1 MPMVL
6 VRFPE
11 ERWRKVNV
19 SRFLSKFKTVPA
31 SKVVEVPDE
40 ELDRVIEVLKRNKCE
55 VKVVEPVKDDIE
67 VKILKDI
74 LRKIEAIRLGLTES
88 KELERI
94 AVDSIA
100 KFSLSNFSDDLS
112 DILHDCID
120 FAENPTIGNLNDIER
135 RVRDLLKLKLLAR

>member
-1 MPMVL
+1 MPIVV

-40 ELDRVIEVLKRNKCE
+40 ELDRVIEILKRNKCE

-74 LRKIEAIRLGLTES
+74 LRKIEAIRLGLADP
-88 KELERI
+88 KEFEKI
-94 AVDSIA
+94 AVDNIA
-100 KFSLSNFSDDLS
+100 KFSLANLSDDLS

-120 FAENPTIGNLNDIER
+120 FAENPTIGDLNDIER
-135 RVRDLLKLKLLAR
+135 RARDLLRLRLG

>member
-1 MPMVL
+1 MVV

-11 ERWRKVNV
+11 EKWRKVNM
-19 SRFLSKFKTVPA
+19 SRFLSKFKTVPV

-40 ELDRVIEVLKRNKCE
+40 ELDRVIEILKRNKCE

-74 LRKIEAIRLGLTES
+74 LRKIEAIRLGLADP

-94 AVDSIA
+94 AVDNIA
-100 KFSLSNFSDDLS
+100 KFSLADLSDDLS
-112 DILHDCID
+112 DILHDCTD
-120 FAENPTIGNLNDIER
+120 FAENPTIGDLNDIER
-135 RVRDLLKLKLLAR
+135 RARDLLRLRLG

>member
-1 MPMVL
+1 MPLVV

-40 ELDRVIEVLKRNKCE
+40 ELDRVIEILKRNKCE
-55 VKVVEPVKDDIE
+55 VKVVEPIKDDIE

-74 LRKIEAIRLGLTES
+74 LRKIEAIRLGLAET
-88 KELERI
+88 KELERL
-94 AVDSIA
+94 AADNIA
-100 KFSLSNFSDDLS
+100 KFSLANLSDDLS

-120 FAENPTIGNLNDIER
+120 FAENPTIDDLNDIEK
-135 RVRDLLKLKLLAR
+135 RVKGLLKLRLS